1 MVCDDLHRGRC
12 QFLVCFRHCSSLPS
26 HRLQKPKS
34 ERERELPMGKQYRI
48 ISVWLW
54 SGDFNTETTVSL
66 SENDQKSFLASM
78 NDQEGCEDLFKF
90 SFKDW
95 ELNNPGYRLLCVC
108 VCVCVCVFMLSR
120 VWLFAAP
127 LDYTL
132 PDYTPPS
139 SSVHEISQATILVA
153 ISYSR
158 GSSRTRDWAW
168 VSWIDRQILYP
179 WATRE
184 AHYRLKGQ

>member
-54 SGDFNTETTVSL
+54 SGDFNIETTVSL

-95 ELNNPGYRLLCVC
+95 ELNNPGYRLVCVRVCVC
-108 VCVCVCVFMLSR
+108 VCVCVCVHAQSCLTLCSPSGLHPSGLHPSKLLSPWDFPGNNTGCHFLLQR
-120 VWLFAAP
+120 IFPNQGLSLSLLNWQANSLP
-127 LDYTL
+127 LSHQGSTL
-132 PDYTPPS
+132 
-139 SSVHEISQATILVA
+139 
-153 ISYSR
+153 
-158 GSSRTRDWAW
+158 
-168 VSWIDRQILYP
+168 
-179 WATRE
+179 
-184 AHYRLKGQ
+184 